1 MIYQIYS
8 GSPLKITAPFWDV
21 TAIALPPLQTLTC
34 WHRRVFYIHTPSGAV
49 AVLAAEALYNLGNE
63 EVIARTFL
71 RVLDDDN
78 YYLKCFAM
86 NTIDC
91 LDLNEKI
98 YRDKIA
104 ELAADFGNEPNRYD
118 KRMVIRLLEKW
129 GMDVPAQR

>member
-1 MIYQIYS
+1 M
-8 GSPLKITAPFWDV
+8 
-21 TAIALPPLQTLTC
+21 
-34 WHRRVFYIHTPSGAV
+34 
-49 AVLAAEALYNLGNE
+49 LAAEALYNLGNE